1 MDRVP
6 SLDLRR
12 FETDREAFVADVGQA
27 YRELGFCTFSNH
39 GIDPEL
45 IAKTYEAFRNFFL
58 LPLPTKMQYWSPERA
73 GKRGYTP
80 FKVETAK
87 TSAHPDLKEFFH
99 IGREGISPDHRYA
112 QYMLANSWPLEAP
125 GLHQHAWPLYLEMER
140 LGKRVLSAMA
150 LAVGLPE
157 PFFDSVVSQG
167 NSILRGLHY
176 PPISSQDAPC
186 VRAQAHEDIS
196 LITLL
201 LGAQGGGLELLSS
214 QGVWIPVKATP
225 DEIVV
230 NVGDMMQRLTNH
242 VYVSTTHR
250 VINPMDDEAKK
261 SRYSIPFFLD
271 PNPDYLINTLPQCI
285 TPDNPNRY
293 PDPITANDYLLS
305 RLSEIKVSK

>member
-1 MDRVP
+1 MKQVP

-12 FETDREAFVADVGQA
+12 FKTDRTAFVAEVGQA

-39 GIDPEL
+39 GIDPDL
-45 IAKTYEAFRNFFL
+45 ISKTYEAFRSFFF
-58 LPLPTKMQYWSPERA
+58 LPLPIKMQYWSPERS

-87 TSAHPDLKEFFH
+87 DSTHPDLKEFFH
-99 IGREGISPDHRYA
+99 IGRDGIGADHPYA
-112 QYMLANSWPLEAP
+112 NFMLPNSWPLEAP
-125 GLHQHAWPLYLEMER
+125 GLYQHAWPLYREMEK
-140 LGKRVLSAMA
+140 LGQRILAAMA
-150 LAVGLPE
+150 LAIQLPE
-157 PFFDSVVSQG
+157 NFFNDVVSQG

-176 PPISSQDAPC
+176 PPVSQQDIPC

-214 QGVWIPVKATP
+214 QGHWVPVKAVG

-250 VINPMDDEAKK
+250 VVNPQGDDAKK

-285 TPDNPNRY
+285 SSDNPNRY
-293 PDPITANDYLLS
+293 PQPITANDYLLS